1 MAINSNAKGKAGER
15 ELSRYLTERG
25 YPARRGQQYQG
36 SYDSPDVVCYR
47 LKELGLQIE
56 CKRVESLNI
65 HKAIEQG
72 RADCMHE
79 GVNINAPEPVVMHRK
94 NNKEW
99 LATMPL
105 DKLLELLSRVG

>member
-1 MAINSNAKGKAGER
+1 MPINSNAKGKAGER
-15 ELSRYLTERG
+15 ELSRYLSDHG
-25 YPARRGQQYQG
+25 YPARRGQQYAG
-36 SYDSPDVVCYR
+36 GYDSPDVVCYR
-47 LKELGLQIE
+47 LAELGLQIE

-72 RADCMHE
+72 HKDCESGSAD
-79 GVNINAPEPVVMHRK
+79 PVVMHRK

-105 DKLLELLSRVG
+105 DKLLELLSQLG

>member
-1 MAINSNAKGKAGER
+1 VAINSNAKGKAGER

-72 RADCMHE
+72 HADCE
-79 GVNINAPEPVVMHRK
+79 GGSAEPVVMHRK
-94 NNKEW
+94 NNREW
-99 LATMPL
+99 LATMTL
-105 DKLLELLSRVG
+105 DKLLELLSQLG